1 MPALSPSMTEGVL
14 AKWHKKVGDTI
25 KPGEVIAEVETDKAT
40 MDLEAYDKG
49 TILQISAP
57 EGSKVAINGRIAIV
71 GEPGEK
77 VDSFSAP
84 APVASVPPAT
94 LMFGAGYAT
103 SNPIQAKTPV
113 SAPAPVVAAAPA
125 VPPVNMGRVKISPL
139 AKKVAAEKGVD
150 VTRVAGTGPGGRI
163 VRRDVEGAGGGA
175 GRPSVGIFGGKP
187 IAQDG
192 VGPVSQ
198 MRAAIAR
205 RLVESKTTAPHFY
218 VEREVDASP
227 LAKLR
232 ASANAALEM
241 AGEKLKLSV
250 NDFVLKAAVEALRRV
265 PGVNCS
271 WEGSSIRQHG
281 AVHLA
286 FAVALPDGLITPVI
300 RNAHAKDFRTIAREA
315 KDLGAKAKA
324 GKLQPEEYTGGTF
337 TVSNLGMIGVERF
350 SAILNP
356 PQAAILAVGATVK
369 KPVVASNGAIVPGER
384 MSLTVSADH
393 RVVDGLMAGEFL
405 KALVEVLESPGVLL
419 M

>member
-49 TILQISAP
+49 TILLIAAP
-57 EGSKVAINGRIAIV
+57 EGSKVAVNGRIAVV

-77 VDSFSAP
+77 VDAVPSSSPAPASTSVEAKTVTQTAAVP
-84 APVASVPPAT
+84 APV
-94 LMFGAGYAT
+94 M
-103 SNPIQAKTPV
+103 V
-113 SAPAPVVAAAPA
+113 SSS
-125 VPPVNMGRVKISPL
+125 GRVKISPL
-139 AKKVAAEKGVD
+139 AKKIANEKGVD
-150 VTRVAGTGPGGRI
+150 VTRVAGSGPGGRI
-163 VRRDVEGAGGGA
+163 VRRDVEAAQGGG
-175 GRPSVGIFGGKP
+175 SVRSAAGIFGGKP

-192 VGPVSQ
+192 VRLVSQ

-218 VEREVDASP
+218 VEREVDAAP

-232 ASANAALEM
+232 ASANVALEM

-265 PGVNCS
+265 PAVNSS
-271 WEGSSIRQHG
+271 WEGASIRQHG

-315 KDLGAKAKA
+315 KELGAKAKA

-369 KPVVASNGAIVPGER
+369 KPVLASNGAIVPGER

>member
-49 TILQISAP
+49 TILLIAAP
-57 EGSKVAINGRIAIV
+57 EGSKVPVNGRIAVV

-77 VDSFSAP
+77 VDAVPSSSP
-84 APVASVPPAT
+84 TTAS
-94 LMFGAGYAT
+94 T
-103 SNPIQAKTPV
+103 SSGAKTV
-113 SAPAPVVAAAPA
+113 TQTTA
-125 VPPVNMGRVKISPL
+125 VPAAVVVSSSGRVKISPL
-139 AKKVAAEKGVD
+139 AKKIANEKGVD
-150 VTRVAGTGPGGRI
+150 VTRVAGSGPGGRI
-163 VRRDVEGAGGGA
+163 VRRDVEAAQGGG
-175 GRPSVGIFGGKP
+175 SVRSAAGIFGGKP

-192 VGPVSQ
+192 VKAVSQ

-218 VEREVDASP
+218 VEREVDAAP

-232 ASANAALEM
+232 ASANVALEM

-265 PGVNCS
+265 PAVNSS
-271 WEGSSIRQHG
+271 WEGTSIRQHG

-315 KDLGAKAKA
+315 KELGAKAKA

-337 TVSNLGMIGVERF
+337 TVSNLGMVGVERF

-369 KPVVASNGAIVPGER
+369 KPVLASNGAIIPGER

>member
-49 TILQISAP
+49 TILLIAAP
-57 EGSKVAINGRIAIV
+57 EGSKVPVNGRIAVV

-77 VDSFSAP
+77 VDAVSSSSPAP
-84 APVASVPPAT
+84 ASASPE
-94 LMFGAGYAT
+94 
-103 SNPIQAKTPV
+103 AKTV
-113 SAPAPVVAAAPA
+113 TQTAA
-125 VPPVNMGRVKISPL
+125 VPAMAAVVSSTGRVKISPL
-139 AKKVAAEKGVD
+139 AKKIANEKGVD
-150 VTRVAGTGPGGRI
+150 VTRVAGSGPGGRI
-163 VRRDVEGAGGGA
+163 VRRDVEAAQGGG
-175 GRPSVGIFGGKP
+175 SVRSAAGIFGGKP
-187 IAQDG
+187 IAPDG
-192 VGPVSQ
+192 VRPVSQ

-218 VEREVDASP
+218 VEREVDAAP

-232 ASANAALEM
+232 ASANVALEM

-265 PGVNCS
+265 PAVNSS
-271 WEGSSIRQHG
+271 WEGTSIRQHG

-315 KDLGAKAKA
+315 KELGAKAKA

-337 TVSNLGMIGVERF
+337 TVSNLGMVGVERF

>member
-49 TILQISAP
+49 TILLIAAP
-57 EGSKVAINGRIAIV
+57 EGSKVPVNGRIAVV

-77 VDSFSAP
+77 VDAVSSSSPAP
-84 APVASVPPAT
+84 AS
-94 LMFGAGYAT
+94 T
-103 SNPIQAKTPV
+103 SAEAKTV
-113 SAPAPVVAAAPA
+113 TQTAA
-125 VPPVNMGRVKISPL
+125 VPAMATVVSSTGRVKISPL
-139 AKKVAAEKGVD
+139 AKKIANEKGVD
-150 VTRVAGTGPGGRI
+150 VTRVAGSGPGGRI
-163 VRRDVEGAGGGA
+163 VRRDVEAAQGGG
-175 GRPSVGIFGGKP
+175 SVRSAAGIFGGKP
-187 IAQDG
+187 IAPDG
-192 VGPVSQ
+192 VRPVSQ

-218 VEREVDASP
+218 VEREVDAAP

-232 ASANAALEM
+232 ASANVALEM

-265 PGVNCS
+265 PAVNSS
-271 WEGSSIRQHG
+271 WEGASIRQHG

-315 KDLGAKAKA
+315 KELGAKAKA

>member
-1 MPALSPSMTEGVL
+1 MAKEITMPALSPSMTEGVL

-77 VDSFSAP
+77 VDSLSAPTPVASATPAAKTVTSSAP
-84 APVASVPPAT
+84 APTVAV
-94 LMFGAGYAT
+94 
-103 SNPIQAKTPV
+103 
-113 SAPAPVVAAAPA
+113 APVVAPM
-125 VPPVNMGRVKISPL
+125 NMGRVKISPL

-150 VTRVAGTGPGGRI
+150 VSGVAGSGPGGRI
-163 VRRDVEGAGGGA
+163 VRRDVESAQAGSTVRSSA
-175 GRPSVGIFGGKP
+175 GIFGGKP

-192 VGPVSQ
+192 VRPVSQ

-218 VEREVDASP
+218 VEREVDAAP

-265 PGVNCS
+265 PAVNSS

-369 KPVVASNGAIVPGER
+369 KPVVAANGAIVPGEK

>member
-1 MPALSPSMTEGVL
+1 MAKEITMPALSPSMTEGVL

-77 VDSFSAP
+77 VDSLSAP
-84 APVASVPPAT
+84 APVASAT
-94 LMFGAGYAT
+94 AVAT
-103 SNPIQAKTPV
+103 TVTS
-113 SAPAPVVAAAPA
+113 SAPAPTVAVAPVVAPM
-125 VPPVNMGRVKISPL
+125 NMGRVKISPL

-150 VTRVAGTGPGGRI
+150 VSGVAGSGPGGRI
-163 VRRDVEGAGGGA
+163 VRRDVESAQAGSTVRSSA
-175 GRPSVGIFGGKP
+175 GIFGGKP

-192 VGPVSQ
+192 VRPVSQ

-218 VEREVDASP
+218 VEREVDAAP

-265 PGVNCS
+265 PAVNSS

-337 TVSNLGMIGVERF
+337 TVSNLGMIGVEKF

-369 KPVVASNGAIVPGER
+369 KPVVAANGAIVPGEK

>member
-49 TILQISAP
+49 TILLIAAP
-57 EGSKVAINGRIAIV
+57 EGSKVAVNGRIAVV

-77 VDSFSAP
+77 VDAVPSSSP
-84 APVASVPPAT
+84 TTAS
-94 LMFGAGYAT
+94 T
-103 SNPIQAKTPV
+103 SSGAKTV
-113 SAPAPVVAAAPA
+113 TQTAA
-125 VPPVNMGRVKISPL
+125 VPAAVVVSSTGRVKISPL
-139 AKKVAAEKGVD
+139 AKKIANEKGVD
-150 VTRVAGTGPGGRI
+150 VTRVAGSGPGGRI
-163 VRRDVEGAGGGA
+163 VRRDVEAAQGGG
-175 GRPSVGIFGGKP
+175 SVRSAAGIFGGKP

-192 VGPVSQ
+192 VRLVSQ

-218 VEREVDASP
+218 VEREVDAAP

-232 ASANAALEM
+232 ASANVALEM

-265 PGVNCS
+265 PAVNSS
-271 WEGSSIRQHG
+271 WEGASIRQHG

-315 KDLGAKAKA
+315 KELGAKAKA

-369 KPVVASNGAIVPGER
+369 KPVLASNGAIVPGER

>member
-1 MPALSPSMTEGVL
+1 MAKEITMPALSPSMTEGVL

-77 VDSFSAP
+77 VDSLSAP
-84 APVASVPPAT
+84 APVASAT
-94 LMFGAGYAT
+94 AVAT
-103 SNPIQAKTPV
+103 TVTS
-113 SAPAPVVAAAPA
+113 SAPAPTVAVAPVVAPM
-125 VPPVNMGRVKISPL
+125 NMGRVKISPL

-150 VTRVAGTGPGGRI
+150 VSGVAWSGPGGRI
-163 VRRDVEGAGGGA
+163 VRRDVESAQAGSTVRSSA
-175 GRPSVGIFGGKP
+175 GIFGGKP

-192 VGPVSQ
+192 VRPVSQ

-218 VEREVDASP
+218 VEREVDAAP

-265 PGVNCS
+265 PAVNSS

-369 KPVVASNGAIVPGER
+369 KPVVAANGAIVPGEK

>member
-1 MPALSPSMTEGVL
+1 MAKEITMPALSPSMTEGVL

-49 TILQISAP
+49 TILLIAAP
-57 EGSKVAINGRIAIV
+57 EGSKVPVNGRIAVV

-77 VDSFSAP
+77 VDAVSSSSPAP
-84 APVASVPPAT
+84 ASASPE
-94 LMFGAGYAT
+94 
-103 SNPIQAKTPV
+103 AKTV
-113 SAPAPVVAAAPA
+113 TQTAA
-125 VPPVNMGRVKISPL
+125 VPAAVVVSSSGRVKISPL
-139 AKKVAAEKGVD
+139 AKKIANEKGVD
-150 VTRVAGTGPGGRI
+150 VNRVAGSGPGGRI
-163 VRRDVEGAGGGA
+163 VRRDVEAAQGGG
-175 GRPSVGIFGGKP
+175 SVRSAAGIFGGKP

-192 VGPVSQ
+192 VKAVSQ

-218 VEREVDASP
+218 VEREVDAAP

-232 ASANAALEM
+232 ASANVALEM

-265 PGVNCS
+265 PAVNSS
-271 WEGSSIRQHG
+271 WEGASIRQHG

-315 KDLGAKAKA
+315 KELGAKAKA

>member
-77 VDSFSAP
+77 VDSLSAP
-84 APVASVPPAT
+84 APVASAT
-94 LMFGAGYAT
+94 AVAT
-103 SNPIQAKTPV
+103 TVTS
-113 SAPAPVVAAAPA
+113 SAPAPTVAVAPVVAPM
-125 VPPVNMGRVKISPL
+125 NMGRVKISPL

-150 VTRVAGTGPGGRI
+150 VSGVAGSGPGGRI
-163 VRRDVEGAGGGA
+163 VRRDVESAQAGSTVRSSA
-175 GRPSVGIFGGKP
+175 GIFGGKP

-192 VGPVSQ
+192 VRPVSQ

-218 VEREVDASP
+218 VEREVDAAP

-265 PGVNCS
+265 PAVNSS

-315 KDLGAKAKA
+315 KDLGAKAKE

-337 TVSNLGMIGVERF
+337 TVSNLGMIGVEKF

-369 KPVVASNGAIVPGER
+369 KPVVAANGAIVPGEK

>member
-77 VDSFSAP
+77 VDSLSAP
-84 APVASVPPAT
+84 APVASAT
-94 LMFGAGYAT
+94 AVAT
-103 SNPIQAKTPV
+103 TVTS
-113 SAPAPVVAAAPA
+113 SAPAPTVAVAPVVAPM
-125 VPPVNMGRVKISPL
+125 NMGRVKISPL

-150 VTRVAGTGPGGRI
+150 VSGVAGSGPGGRI
-163 VRRDVEGAGGGA
+163 VRRDVESAQAGSTVRSSA
-175 GRPSVGIFGGKP
+175 GIFGGKP

-192 VGPVSQ
+192 VRPVSQ

-218 VEREVDASP
+218 VEREVDAAP

-265 PGVNCS
+265 PAVNSS

-369 KPVVASNGAIVPGER
+369 KPVVAANGAIVPGER

>member
-49 TILQISAP
+49 TILLIAAP
-57 EGSKVAINGRIAIV
+57 EGSKVPVNGRIAVV

-77 VDSFSAP
+77 VDAVSSSSPAP
-84 APVASVPPAT
+84 AS
-94 LMFGAGYAT
+94 T
-103 SNPIQAKTPV
+103 SSGAKTV
-113 SAPAPVVAAAPA
+113 TQTAA
-125 VPPVNMGRVKISPL
+125 VPAMAAVVSSTGRVKISPL
-139 AKKVAAEKGVD
+139 AKKIANEKGVD
-150 VTRVAGTGPGGRI
+150 VTRVAGSGPGGRI
-163 VRRDVEGAGGGA
+163 VRRDVEAAQGGG
-175 GRPSVGIFGGKP
+175 SVRSATGIFGGKP
-187 IAQDG
+187 IAQNG
-192 VGPVSQ
+192 VRPVSQ

-218 VEREVDASP
+218 VEREVDAAP

-232 ASANAALEM
+232 ASANVALEM

-265 PGVNCS
+265 PAVNSS
-271 WEGSSIRQHG
+271 WEGASIRQHG

-315 KDLGAKAKA
+315 KELGAKAKA

>member
-1 MPALSPSMTEGVL
+1 MAKEITMPALSPSMTEGVL

-77 VDSFSAP
+77 VDSFSSP
-84 APVASVPPAT
+84 APVASAAPAAKT
-94 LMFGAGYAT
+94 AT
-103 SNPIQAKTPV
+103 SSSP
-113 SAPAPVVAAAPA
+113 APAVAAAPA
-125 VPPVNMGRVKISPL
+125 VAPVNMGRVKISPL
-139 AKKVAAEKGVD
+139 ARKVAAEKGVD

-175 GRPSVGIFGGKP
+175 GRVSVGIFGGKP

-192 VGPVSQ
+192 VRPVSQ

-227 LAKLR
+227 LSKLR

-265 PGVNCS
+265 PGVNSS

>member
-1 MPALSPSMTEGVL
+1 MAKEITMPALSPSMTEGVL

-77 VDSFSAP
+77 VDSFSSP
-84 APVASVPPAT
+84 APVASAAPTPKT
-94 LMFGAGYAT
+94 TT
-103 SNPIQAKTPV
+103 S
-113 SAPAPVVAAAPA
+113 SASAFAPVAAPA
-125 VPPVNMGRVKISPL
+125 VAPVNMGRVKISPL

-175 GRPSVGIFGGKP
+175 GRVSVGIFGGKP

-192 VGPVSQ
+192 VRPVSQ

-218 VEREVDASP
+218 VEREVDAAP

-286 FAVALPDGLITPVI
+286 FAVALPDGLITPVV

>member
-1 MPALSPSMTEGVL
+1 MTEGVL

-49 TILQISAP
+49 TILLIAAP
-57 EGSKVAINGRIAIV
+57 EGSKVPVNGRIAVV

-77 VDSFSAP
+77 VDAVPSSSPTTASTSSGAKTVTQT
-84 APVASVPPAT
+84 APVPA
-94 LMFGAGYAT
+94 AVV
-103 SNPIQAKTPV
+103 V
-113 SAPAPVVAAAPA
+113 SSS
-125 VPPVNMGRVKISPL
+125 GRVKISPL
-139 AKKVAAEKGVD
+139 AKKIANEKGVD
-150 VTRVAGTGPGGRI
+150 VTRVAGSGPGGRI
-163 VRRDVEGAGGGA
+163 VRRDVEAAQGGG
-175 GRPSVGIFGGKP
+175 SVRSATGIFGGKP
-187 IAQDG
+187 IAPDG
-192 VGPVSQ
+192 VRPVSQ

-218 VEREVDASP
+218 VEREVDAAP

-232 ASANAALEM
+232 TSANVALEM

-265 PGVNCS
+265 PAVNSS
-271 WEGSSIRQHG
+271 WEGTSIRQHG

-315 KDLGAKAKA
+315 KELGAKAKA

-369 KPVVASNGAIVPGER
+369 KPVVASNGAIIPGER

>member
-1 MPALSPSMTEGVL
+1 MAKEITMPALSPSMTEGVL

-77 VDSFSAP
+77 VDSLSAP
-84 APVASVPPAT
+84 APVASATPA
-94 LMFGAGYAT
+94 
-103 SNPIQAKTPV
+103 AKTV
-113 SAPAPVVAAAPA
+113 TSSAPAPTVAVAPVVAPM
-125 VPPVNMGRVKISPL
+125 NMGRVKISPL
-139 AKKVAAEKGVD
+139 AKKVAAAKGVD
-150 VTRVAGTGPGGRI
+150 VSGVAGSGPGGRI
-163 VRRDVEGAGGGA
+163 VRRDVESAKGGGTVRSSA
-175 GRPSVGIFGGKP
+175 GIFGGKP

-192 VGPVSQ
+192 VRPVSQ

-218 VEREVDASP
+218 VEREVDAAP

-265 PGVNCS
+265 PAVNSS
-271 WEGSSIRQHG
+271 WEGASIRQHG

-369 KPVVASNGAIVPGER
+369 KPVVAANGAIVPGER

>member
-77 VDSFSAP
+77 VDSLSAP
-84 APVASVPPAT
+84 APVASATPA
-94 LMFGAGYAT
+94 
-103 SNPIQAKTPV
+103 AKTV
-113 SAPAPVVAAAPA
+113 TSSAPAPTVAVAPV
-125 VPPVNMGRVKISPL
+125 VPPVSMGRVKISPL
-139 AKKVAAEKGVD
+139 AKKVAAAKGVD
-150 VTRVAGTGPGGRI
+150 VSGVAGSGPGGRI
-163 VRRDVEGAGGGA
+163 VRRDVESAQGGGTVRSSA
-175 GRPSVGIFGGKP
+175 GIFGGKP

-192 VGPVSQ
+192 VRPVSQ

-218 VEREVDASP
+218 VEREVDAAP

-265 PGVNCS
+265 PAVNSS
-271 WEGSSIRQHG
+271 WEGASIRQHG

-369 KPVVASNGAIVPGER
+369 KPVVAANGVIVPGER

>member
-1 MPALSPSMTEGVL
+1 MAKEITMPALSPSMTEGVL

-49 TILQISAP
+49 TILLIAAP
-57 EGSKVAINGRIAIV
+57 EGSKVPVNGRIAVV

-77 VDSFSAP
+77 VDAVSSSSPAP
-84 APVASVPPAT
+84 ASASPE
-94 LMFGAGYAT
+94 
-103 SNPIQAKTPV
+103 AKTLTQT
-113 SAPAPVVAAAPA
+113 AA
-125 VPPVNMGRVKISPL
+125 VPAAVVVSSSGRVKISPL
-139 AKKVAAEKGVD
+139 AKKIANEKGVD
-150 VTRVAGTGPGGRI
+150 VTRVAGSGPGGRI
-163 VRRDVEGAGGGA
+163 VRRDVEAAQGGG
-175 GRPSVGIFGGKP
+175 SVRSAAGIFGGKP

-192 VGPVSQ
+192 VKAVSQ

-218 VEREVDASP
+218 VEREVDAAP

-232 ASANAALEM
+232 ASANVALEM

-265 PGVNCS
+265 PAVNSS
-271 WEGSSIRQHG
+271 WEGTSIRQHG

-315 KDLGAKAKA
+315 KELGAKAKA

-369 KPVVASNGAIVPGER
+369 KPVVASNGAIIPGER

>member
-49 TILQISAP
+49 TILLIAAP
-57 EGSKVAINGRIAIV
+57 EGSKVPVNGRIAVV

-77 VDSFSAP
+77 VDAVSSSSPAP
-84 APVASVPPAT
+84 AS
-94 LMFGAGYAT
+94 T
-103 SNPIQAKTPV
+103 SAEAKTV
-113 SAPAPVVAAAPA
+113 TQTAA
-125 VPPVNMGRVKISPL
+125 VPAMATVVSSTGRVKISPL
-139 AKKVAAEKGVD
+139 AKKIANEKGVD
-150 VTRVAGTGPGGRI
+150 VTRVAGSGPGGRI
-163 VRRDVEGAGGGA
+163 VRRDVEAAQGGG
-175 GRPSVGIFGGKP
+175 SVRSAAGIFGGKP
-187 IAQDG
+187 IAPDG
-192 VGPVSQ
+192 VRPVSQ

-218 VEREVDASP
+218 VEREVDAAP

-232 ASANAALEM
+232 ASANVALEM

-265 PGVNCS
+265 PAVNSS
-271 WEGSSIRQHG
+271 WEGASIRQHG

-315 KDLGAKAKA
+315 KELGAKAKA

-337 TVSNLGMIGVERF
+337 TVSNLGMVGVERF

-369 KPVVASNGAIVPGER
+369 KPVVAANGAIVPGER

>member
-1 MPALSPSMTEGVL
+1 MAKEITMPALSPSMTEGVL

-49 TILQISAP
+49 TILQISAA

-84 APVASVPPAT
+84 APVASAT
-94 LMFGAGYAT
+94 PVAKTAT
-103 SNPIQAKTPV
+103 S
-113 SAPAPVVAAAPA
+113 SAPAHAVTTAPVAA
-125 VPPVNMGRVKISPL
+125 VVNLGRVKISPL
-139 AKKVAAEKGVD
+139 AKKVAASKGVD

-163 VRRDVEGAGGGA
+163 VRRDVEGAPAGGGTVPA
-175 GRPSVGIFGGKP
+175 GIFGGKP

-192 VGPVSQ
+192 VRPVSQ

-218 VEREVDASP
+218 VEREVDAAP

-265 PGVNCS
+265 PGVNSS

-369 KPVVASNGAIVPGER
+369 KPVVAGNGAIVPGER

>member
-49 TILQISAP
+49 TILLIAAP
-57 EGSKVAINGRIAIV
+57 EGSKVPVNGRIAVV

-77 VDSFSAP
+77 VDAVSSSSPAP
-84 APVASVPPAT
+84 ASASPE
-94 LMFGAGYAT
+94 
-103 SNPIQAKTPV
+103 AKTV
-113 SAPAPVVAAAPA
+113 TQTAA
-125 VPPVNMGRVKISPL
+125 VPAAVVVSSSGRVKISPL
-139 AKKVAAEKGVD
+139 AKKIANEKGVD
-150 VTRVAGTGPGGRI
+150 VTRVAGSGPGGRI
-163 VRRDVEGAGGGA
+163 VRRDVEAAQGGG
-175 GRPSVGIFGGKP
+175 SVRSAAGIFGGKP

-192 VGPVSQ
+192 VKAVSQ

-218 VEREVDASP
+218 VEREVDAAP

-232 ASANAALEM
+232 ASANVALEM

-265 PGVNCS
+265 PAVNSS
-271 WEGSSIRQHG
+271 WEGASIRQHG

-315 KDLGAKAKA
+315 KELGAKAKA

-369 KPVVASNGAIVPGER
+369 KPVVASNGAIIPGER

>member
-49 TILQISAP
+49 TILLIAAP
-57 EGSKVAINGRIAIV
+57 EGSKVPVNGRIAVV

-77 VDSFSAP
+77 VDAVSSSSPAP
-84 APVASVPPAT
+84 ASASPE
-94 LMFGAGYAT
+94 
-103 SNPIQAKTPV
+103 AKTLTQT
-113 SAPAPVVAAAPA
+113 AA
-125 VPPVNMGRVKISPL
+125 VPAAVVVSSSGRVKISPL
-139 AKKVAAEKGVD
+139 AKKIANEKGVD
-150 VTRVAGTGPGGRI
+150 VTRVAGSGPGGRI
-163 VRRDVEGAGGGA
+163 VRRDVEAAQGGG
-175 GRPSVGIFGGKP
+175 SVRSAAGIFGGKP

-192 VGPVSQ
+192 VKAVSQ

-218 VEREVDASP
+218 VEREVDAAP

-232 ASANAALEM
+232 ASANVALEM

-265 PGVNCS
+265 PAVNSS
-271 WEGSSIRQHG
+271 WEGASIRQHG

-315 KDLGAKAKA
+315 KELGAKAKA

-369 KPVVASNGAIVPGER
+369 KPVVASNGAIIPGER

>member
-49 TILQISAP
+49 TILLIAAP
-57 EGSKVAINGRIAIV
+57 EGSKVPVNGRIAVV

-77 VDSFSAP
+77 VDAVSSSSPAP
-84 APVASVPPAT
+84 ASASPE
-94 LMFGAGYAT
+94 
-103 SNPIQAKTPV
+103 AKTLTQT
-113 SAPAPVVAAAPA
+113 AA
-125 VPPVNMGRVKISPL
+125 VPAAVVVSSSGRVKISPL
-139 AKKVAAEKGVD
+139 AKKIANEKGVD
-150 VTRVAGTGPGGRI
+150 VTRVAGSGPGGRI
-163 VRRDVEGAGGGA
+163 VRRDVEAAQGGG
-175 GRPSVGIFGGKP
+175 SVRSAAGIFGGKP

-192 VGPVSQ
+192 VKAVSQ

-218 VEREVDASP
+218 VEREVDAAP

-232 ASANAALEM
+232 ASANVALEM

-265 PGVNCS
+265 PAVNSS
-271 WEGSSIRQHG
+271 WEGTSIRQHG

-315 KDLGAKAKA
+315 KELGAKAKA

-337 TVSNLGMIGVERF
+337 TVSNLGMVGVERF

-369 KPVVASNGAIVPGER
+369 KPVVAANGAIVPGER